1 MSPDEA
7 PQGGARTVVAACT
20 PEALP
25 YWLRLVLT
33 PTVGP
38 ATARKLLAR
47 FGLPEQVFAAA
58 HAQPDAVQAL
68 VGQRSAAAL
77 REIPPEWQAQVER
90 SLQWLGASAHHHC
103 ITLADSAYP
112 PELLATE
119 DPPLLL
125 WVQGQLAALA
135 HPRRLAVVGSRN
147 PTPQGVEN
155 ARHFAR
161 SLAQAGVGI
170 VSGLA
175 LGIDGAAHEG
185 ALEAGAADA
194 ADAVGIDAGSGPT
207 LAVVGTGLDTVY
219 PRRHSALAAAIA
231 ERGAV
236 VSELLLGTPPIAPNF
251 PKRNRI
257 IAGLAHG
264 TLVVEAAL
272 PSGSLITARL
282 AIEQGREVFAIPGSI
297 HATQYKGCHALIRQG
312 AKLVESAQ
320 DILEDLKP
328 VWPAGTGGGGSGSGG
343 AGAPGAPTTA
353 RPSHSGPHAALL
365 QLLGHEPT
373 DFDTLQARCGLPT
386 PQLQAALL
394 ELELEGCVVRQPGGL
409 FLHVVRG

>member
-1 MSPDEA
+1 MSLAGA
-7 PQGGARTVVAACT
+7 PQGGAST
-20 PEALP
+20 PEALTG
-25 YWLRLVLT
+25 WLRLLLT

-58 HAQPDAVQAL
+58 QSQPDAVQVL

-77 REIPPEWQAQVER
+77 REIPPEWQAQCDLT
-90 SLQWLGASAHHHC
+90 LQWLAASGSHHC
-103 ITLADSAYP
+103 ITLADTAYP
-112 PELLATE
+112 AELLATE

-161 SLAQAGVGI
+161 ALAEAGVGI

-185 ALEAGAADA
+185 ALAALAPPAGHQTQGND
-194 ADAVGIDAGSGPT
+194 GPGPT

-219 PRRHSALAAAIA
+219 PRRHTALAAAIA
-231 ERGAV
+231 ERGAL

-297 HATQYKGCHALIRQG
+297 HAAQYKGCHALIRQG

-328 VWPAGTGGGGSGSGG
+328 TWPEGAQNNAPPVTAGY
-343 AGAPGAPTTA
+343 
-353 RPSHSGPHAALL
+353 SGPHAPLL
-365 QLLGHEPT
+365 AALGHEPT
-373 DFDTLQARCGLPT
+373 DFDALQAHTGLPT

-394 ELELEGCVVRQPGGL
+394 ELELEGMVVRLPGGL
-409 FLHVVRG
+409 FQHLVRG

>member
-1 MSPDEA
+1 LNPTGASAPRTGSPEDLA
-7 PQGGARTVVAACT
+7 H
-20 PEALP
+20 
-25 YWLRLVLT
+25 WLRLVLT
-33 PTVGP
+33 PSVGP

-47 FGLPEQVFAAA
+47 FGLPQRVFEAALNESA
-58 HAQPDAVQAL
+58 AVEAL
-68 VGQRSAAAL
+68 VGPRTAAAL
-77 REIPPEWQAQVER
+77 RDTPAEWR
-90 SLQWLGASAHHHC
+90 SQCDLTLQWLAASGDHHV
-103 ITLADSAYP
+103 ITLADAAYP
-112 PELLATE
+112 RELLTTE

-147 PTPQGVEN
+147 PTPQGLEN

-161 SLAQAGVGI
+161 ALAEAGVEI

-185 ALEAGAADA
+185 ALAAA
-194 ADAVGIDAGSGPT
+194 GPT
-207 LAVVGTGLDTVY
+207 LAVVGTGLDSVY
-219 PRRHSALAAAIA
+219 PKRHAGLAAAMA
-231 ERGAV
+231 ERGAII
-236 VSELLLGTPPIAPNF
+236 SELLLGTPPIAPNF

-320 DILEDLKP
+320 DILEDLQP
-328 VWPAGTGGGGSGSGG
+328 VWPGVTHASSH
-343 AGAPGAPTTA
+343 PGPEPA
-353 RPSHSGPHAALL
+353 RYSGPHAAVL
-365 QLLGHEPT
+365 QALGHDAT
-373 DFDTLQARCGLPT
+373 DFDALQARTGLPT
-386 PQLQAALL
+386 PPLQAALL
-394 ELELEGCVVRQPGGL
+394 ELELEGRVVRQPGGL
-409 FLHVVRG
+409 FVQLVRA

>member
-1 MSPDEA
+1 M
-7 PQGGARTVVAACT
+7 
-20 PEALP
+20 
-25 YWLRLVLT
+25 
-33 PTVGP
+33 
-38 ATARKLLAR
+38 
-47 FGLPEQVFAAA
+47 
-58 HAQPDAVQAL
+58 
-68 VGQRSAAAL
+68 
-77 REIPPEWQAQVER
+77 
-90 SLQWLGASAHHHC
+90 
-103 ITLADSAYP
+103 
-112 PELLATE
+112 
-119 DPPLLL
+119 
-125 WVQGQLAALA
+125 
-135 HPRRLAVVGSRN
+135 VGSRN

-161 SLAQAGVGI
+161 ALAEAGVGI

-185 ALEAGAADA
+185 ALAAAGAA
-194 ADAVGIDAGSGPT
+194 GPT
-207 LAVVGTGLDTVY
+207 LAVVGTGLDSVY
-219 PRRHSALAAAIA
+219 PKRHAGLAAAIA

-320 DILEDLKP
+320 DILEDLQP
-328 VWPAGTGGGGSGSGG
+328 VWPALALTQASPDTG
-343 AGAPGAPTTA
+343 PEPA
-353 RPSHSGPHAALL
+353 RYSGPHAAVL
-365 QLLGHEPT
+365 QALGHEST
-373 DFDTLQARCGLPT
+373 DFDALQARTGLPT
-386 PQLQAALL
+386 PRLQAALL
-394 ELELEGCVVRQPGGL
+394 ELELEGRVVRQPGGL
-409 FLHVVRG
+409 FVQLVRA